1 MSNFAILKNSLIKN
15 SGEMVL
21 DRHIDKTEESLQM
34 LDDSLPQASVDR
46 FLYGL
51 KLHNWDEEAIMAFTI
66 KIRNSHSYA
75 LLENTRLTKWK
86 ATFNEEYATNHN
98 KYFTT
103 AESAMNR
110 MRSTLKGITDA
121 IIKFCYRSNKALPA
135 DVDAPMVLERTPLLK
150 GPYSKDMF
158 GTDLYGKTVML
169 LFEELISYL
178 NTAEDNV
185 TICLDVIA
193 RENYLREHIDEVNEV
208 YDKCF
213 EDTFRNNR
221 SVIKRLK
228 ESNAN
233 LDNDILKTIE
243 DAEDAQQMIAD
254 LFHMLNLEEWNDF
267 VVCKAI
273 HDANKAGLDKK
284 ELFLWGEERK
294 EKVMLVRKLL
304 GHLSDLDLSDQ
315 NMKIDKQ
322 EGVVSGE
329 FLMRLLVWC
338 DINENSSHSVWLE
351 YVTDKILSA
360 QECRFTKVAKIGAI
374 KAERKKMA
382 FVGND
387 EIKKLQNTFN
397 MALDSFID
405 NF

>member
-1 MSNFAILKNSLIKN
+1 
-15 SGEMVL
+15 MVL
-21 DRHIDKTEESLQM
+21 EKHLDKTEESLQM
-34 LDDSLPQASVDR
+34 LDNSLPQATVDR

-51 KLHNWDEEAIMAFTI
+51 RLRSWDEEAIMAFTV

-75 LLENTRLTKWK
+75 LLENTRLSKWK
-86 ATFNEEYATNHN
+86 TTFNEEYATNHN

-110 MRSTLKGITDA
+110 MRSTLKGITEA
-121 IIKFCYRSNKALPA
+121 VIKFCYRSNKALPV

-193 RENYLREHIDEVNEV
+193 RENYLREHVDEVNEV

-254 LFHMLNLEEWNDF
+254 LFHMLNVEEWNDY

-273 HDANKAGLDKK
+273 RDANKAGLDKK

-294 EKVMLVRKLL
+294 GQVMRVRTLL
-304 GHLSDLDLSDQ
+304 EHLSDLDLSGQD
-315 NMKIDKQ
+315 MKIDKQ

-329 FLMRLLVWC
+329 FLMRLFVWC
-338 DINENSSHSVWLE
+338 AINENSSHSVWLE
-351 YVTDKILSA
+351 YVTNKILSA
-360 QECRFTKVAKIGAI
+360 SDCRFTKVAQIGAI
-374 KAERKKMA
+374 KAERNKLAIINK
-382 FVGND
+382 D
-387 EIKKLQNTFN
+387 ETNKLQNKFN
-397 MALDSFID
+397 RALDAFVD

>member
-1 MSNFAILKNSLIKN
+1 
-15 SGEMVL
+15 MVL
-21 DRHIDKTEESLQM
+21 EKHLDKTEESLQM
-34 LDDSLPQASVDR
+34 LDNSLPQATVER

-51 KLHNWDEEAIMAFTI
+51 KLHNWDEEAIMSFTI

-75 LLENTRLTKWK
+75 LLENARLNKWK

-121 IIKFCYRSNKALPA
+121 VFRFCYRSNKPLPA
-135 DVDAPMVLERTPLLK
+135 DVDAPMVFERSPLLK

-169 LFEELISYL
+169 LYEELISYL
-178 NTAEDNV
+178 QTADENV
-185 TICLDVIA
+185 SICLEVIE
-193 RENYLREHIDEVNEV
+193 RENYLREHKEEVKEL

-228 ESNAN
+228 EANGN
-233 LDNDILKTIE
+233 LDNDILKAFE
-243 DAEDAQQMIAD
+243 DAEDTQQMIAD
-254 LFHMLNLEEWNDF
+254 LFHMLNVDEWNDY
-267 VVCKAI
+267 VVCKAVQ
-273 HDANKAGLDKK
+273 DAGAAGLDKQ
-284 ELFLWGEERK
+284 EMFLWGKERTAH
-294 EKVMLVRKLL
+294 VMRVRTLL
-304 GHLSDLDLSDQ
+304 EHLSE
-315 NMKIDKQ
+315 IDFSKHGIKTEKQ

-338 DINENSSHSVWLE
+338 DIKENSSQSVWLE

-360 QECRFTKVAKIGAI
+360 PGCRFTKVAQTGAI
-374 KAERKKMA
+374 KAERKKLLN
-382 FVGND
+382 VSN
-387 EIKKLQNTFN
+387 EVKYKLQNAFN
-397 MALDSFID
+397 KALDAFVD
-405 NF
+405 NI

>member
-1 MSNFAILKNSLIKN
+1 
-15 SGEMVL
+15 MVL
-21 DRHIDKTEESLQM
+21 EKHLDKTEESLQM
-34 LDDSLPQASVDR
+34 LDNSLPQANVDR

-51 KLHNWDEEAIMAFTI
+51 KLKQWDEEAIMAFTV

-75 LLENTRLTKWK
+75 LLENTRLNKWK

-121 IIKFCYRSNKALPA
+121 VIKFCYRSNKALPA

-193 RENYLREHIDEVNEV
+193 RENYLREHIEEVNEV

-213 EDTFRNNR
+213 EETFRNNR
-221 SVIKRLK
+221 SVIRRLK

-254 LFHMLNLEEWNDF
+254 LFHMLNVDEWNDY
-267 VVCKAI
+267 VICKAVY
-273 HDANKAGLDKK
+273 DADMAGLDKR
-284 ELFLWGEERK
+284 ELFLWGKERK
-294 EKVMLVRKLL
+294 EHVMRVRTLL
-304 GHLSDLDLSDQ
+304 EHLSELDLSKQD
-315 NMKIDKQ
+315 MKIEKQ
-322 EGVVSGE
+322 EGVVCGE
-329 FLMRLLVWC
+329 FLMRLFIWC
-338 DINENSSHSVWLE
+338 DVNENSSQSVWLE

-360 QECRFTKVAKIGAI
+360 PDCRFEKVARIGAI
-374 KAERKKMA
+374 KAERVKLASVGIDETNNLQKMYNVALDA
-382 FVGND
+382 FV
-387 EIKKLQNTFN
+387 
-397 MALDSFID
+397 D

>member
-1 MSNFAILKNSLIKN
+1 
-15 SGEMVL
+15 MVL
-21 DRHIDKTEESLQM
+21 EKHLDKTEESLQM
-34 LDDSLPQASVDR
+34 LDNSLPQATVDR

-51 KLHNWDEEAIMAFTI
+51 RLRSWDEEAIMAFTV

-75 LLENTRLTKWK
+75 LLENTRLSKWK
-86 ATFNEEYATNHN
+86 TTFNEEYATNHN

-110 MRSTLKGITDA
+110 MRSTLKGITEA
-121 IIKFCYRSNKALPA
+121 VIKFCYRSNKALPV

-193 RENYLREHIDEVNEV
+193 RENYLREHVDEVNEV

-254 LFHMLNLEEWNDF
+254 LFHMLNVEEWNDY

-273 HDANKAGLDKK
+273 RDANKAGLDKK

-294 EKVMLVRKLL
+294 GQVMRVRALL
-304 GHLSDLDLSDQ
+304 EHLSDLDLSGQD
-315 NMKIDKQ
+315 MKIDKQ

-329 FLMRLLVWC
+329 FLMRLFVWC
-338 DINENSSHSVWLE
+338 AINENSSHSVWLE
-351 YVTDKILSA
+351 YVTNKILSA
-360 QECRFTKVAKIGAI
+360 SDCRFTKVAQIGAI
-374 KAERKKMA
+374 KAERNKLAIINK
-382 FVGND
+382 D
-387 EIKKLQNTFN
+387 ETNKLQNKFN
-397 MALDSFID
+397 RALDAFVD

>member
-1 MSNFAILKNSLIKN
+1 
-15 SGEMVL
+15 MVL
-21 DRHIDKTEESLQM
+21 EKHLDKTEESLQM
-34 LDDSLPQASVDR
+34 LDDTLPQATIDR

-51 KLHNWDEEAIMAFTI
+51 KLHNWDEEAIMSFTV

-121 IIKFCYRSNKALPA
+121 VIKFCYRSNKALPA

-158 GTDLYGKTVML
+158 GTDLYGKTVLL

-193 RENYLREHIDEVNEV
+193 RENYLREHVDELNVV
-208 YDKCF
+208 YDKCY

-254 LFHMLNLEEWNDF
+254 LFHMLNVEEWTDF

-273 HDANKAGLDKK
+273 HDANKAGLDKR

-294 EKVMLVRKLL
+294 DQVMRVRTLL
-304 GHLSDLDLSDQ
+304 GHLSELDLSKQD
-315 NMKIDKQ
+315 MKIDKQ
-322 EGVVSGE
+322 EGVVCGE
-329 FLMRLLVWC
+329 FLMRLFVWC
-338 DINENSSHSVWLE
+338 DINKNSSQSVWLE
-351 YVTDKILSA
+351 YVTDKIISA
-360 QECRFTKVAKIGAI
+360 PDCRFEKVSQIGAI
-374 KAERKKMA
+374 KAERKKLAHISNPQTIMLQNKFNAALNA
-382 FVGND
+382 FV
-387 EIKKLQNTFN
+387 
-397 MALDSFID
+397 D

>member
-1 MSNFAILKNSLIKN
+1 
-15 SGEMVL
+15 MVL
-21 DRHIDKTEESLQM
+21 EKHIDKTEESLQM
-34 LDDSLPQASVDR
+34 LDDSLPQATVDR

-51 KLHNWDEEAIMAFTI
+51 KLRNWDEEAIMAFTV

-103 AESAMNR
+103 AEAAMNR

-121 IIKFCYRSNKALPA
+121 VIKFCYRSNKALPA

-193 RENYLREHIDEVNEV
+193 RENYLREHVDEVNEV

-213 EDTFRNNR
+213 EETFRNNR

-228 ESNAN
+228 EAN
-233 LDNDILKTIE
+233 VIVDNDILKAFE
-243 DAEDAQQMIAD
+243 DAEDTQQMIAN
-254 LFHMLNLEEWNDF
+254 LFHMLNVDEWNDY
-267 VVCKAI
+267 VLCKAV
-273 HDANKAGLDKK
+273 HDAGMAGFDKK
-284 ELFLWGEERK
+284 ELFLWGIERAAH
-294 EKVMLVRKLL
+294 VIRVRTLL
-304 GHLSDLDLSDQ
+304 EHLSEIDSTEHGI
-315 NMKIDKQ
+315 KIEKQ

-329 FLMRLLVWC
+329 FLMRLFVWC

-351 YVTDKILSA
+351 YVSDKILSA
-360 QECRFTKVAKIGAI
+360 PGCRFTKVAKIGAI
-374 KAERKKMA
+374 KAERIKLASVGIDETNKLQKMFNLAMDA
-382 FVGND
+382 FV
-387 EIKKLQNTFN
+387 
-397 MALDSFID
+397 D